1 MTENLRIAA
10 DIGGTFTDIAMITNE
25 GRIAT
30 RKLLSTPHDY
40 AEAVL
45 VGTQKL
51 MGDLELPV
59 SEIKEII
66 HGCTVA
72 TNAILEN
79 KGAKTALI
87 TTKGFRDL
95 LELRR
100 IRMPTLYDLN
110 WLKPAPLVPR
120 QFRFEVDERL
130 DAEGSV
136 VQTLNHAQVQELC
149 HRLDDSHVEAIAVCF
164 LHSYANPDHEKEAGE
179 ILRQALPDCFVSLSI
194 EVLPEIREYERTS
207 TTVIN
212 AYLGP
217 PVKRYMQSLI
227 NRLHEA
233 GIGGRLL
240 VMQSSGGVLEA
251 EIVMERPA
259 EIVECGPAAGV
270 IGAAKMVRPG
280 LDSILTFDM
289 GGTTAKASIIEEGK
303 LAKTDEYEIGG
314 GISLSSRLVKGG
326 GYALKL
332 PVIDISEVGAGGGS
346 IVWFDKAGAM
356 KVGPQSAGANPG
368 PVCYSQGGTDPTVT
382 DANVVLGYINPYS
395 LAGGAVPIDAD
406 KAEEIIRRKVADPL
420 GQDLMEA
427 AYGVHT
433 VSNSAMMRA
442 IKAVSTYRGRDPRE
456 FTLFAYGGNGGVHA
470 SELAI
475 ALGITRVVCPPVA
488 GVFSAL
494 GLLLAPVEMSRSRT
508 FGCQIDEADVATLDA
523 AFEDLK
529 IEVTKSLH
537 MEPSEVRFTLH
548 ADLRYFGQAYELSVP
563 LRDEKVTPETLMTLQ
578 ADFEAEH
585 QKTYGHHFPEQGQE
599 IVTLRVAGSPARQA
613 ASERFTPADKAA
625 GDHRT
630 DEEGSRLAYY
640 GPRIGRVETPVY
652 RDRGV
657 LSSAPRSGPMIIEEY
672 EGTIVINPSS
682 RASLDEYGNV
692 VIEIGKESEKD
703 V

>member
-1 MTENLRIAA
+1 MAPHLRIAA
-10 DIGGTFTDIAMITNE
+10 DIGGTFTDIAMITGE

-40 AEAVL
+40 ADAVL
-45 VGTQKL
+45 VGIQKL
-51 MGDLELPV
+51 MGDLDMSV
-59 SEIKEII
+59 SSITEII

-79 KGAKTALI
+79 KGAKTALV
-87 TTKGFRDL
+87 TTQGFRDV

-100 IRMPTLYDLN
+100 IRMPTLYDLS
-110 WLKPAPLVPR
+110 WVKPAPLVPR
-120 QFRFEVDERL
+120 RYRFEVDERL
-130 DAEGSV
+130 DADGHV
-136 VQTLNHAQVQELC
+136 VRPLSTAQVQDLSQ
-149 HRLDDSHVEAIAVCF
+149 RLREDGIEALAVCF
-164 LHSYANPDHEKEAGE
+164 LHSYANPEHEQAAGA

-227 NRLHEA
+227 ARLEGA
-233 GIGGRLL
+233 GIDGRLL

-270 IGAAKMVRPG
+270 IGAAKLTRPG
-280 LDSILTFDM
+280 LDNILTFDM
-289 GGTTAKASIIEEGK
+289 GGTTAKASIIEEGR
-303 LAKTDEYEIGG
+303 LVKTDEYEIGG

-346 IVWFDKAGAM
+346 IVWFDKAGAL
-356 KVGPQSAGANPG
+356 KVGPHSAGADPG
-368 PVCYSQGGTDPTVT
+368 PMCYAQGGADPTVT
-382 DANVVLGYINPYS
+382 DANVVLGYINPHS
-395 LAGGAVPIDAD
+395 LAGGTVPIDAG
-406 KAEEIIRRKVADPL
+406 KAEEAIRKQVADPL

-433 VSNSAMMRA
+433 VSNATMMRA

-475 ALGITRVVCPPVA
+475 ALGISRVVCPPVA

-494 GLLLAPVEMSRSRT
+494 GLLLAPVEMSLSRT
-508 FGCQIDEADVATLDA
+508 FGYRIEEIDVAVLEA

-529 IEVTKSLH
+529 TEVAASLRSD
-537 MEPSEVRFTLH
+537 PSKLRFELH
-548 ADLRYFGQAYELSVP
+548 ADLRYFGQAYELSIP
-563 LRDEKVTPETLMTLQ
+563 LRDQAVTPETLSRLQ
-578 ADFEAEH
+578 SDFEAEH
-585 QKTYGHHFPEQGQE
+585 QKTYGHRFPEQGQE
-599 IVTLRVAGSPARQA
+599 IVTLRVVGSPAEQPMV
-613 ASERFTPADKAA
+613 ERFTVADKAA
-625 GDHRT
+625 GDQRT
-630 DEEGSRLAYY
+630 GEEASRPAYF
-640 GPRIGRVETPVY
+640 GPKIGCVETPVY
-652 RDRGV
+652 RDRTV
-657 LSSAPRSGPMIIEEY
+657 LAHGPRTGPMIIEEY
-672 EGTIVINPSS
+672 EGTIVINPLST
-682 RASLDEYGNV
+682 ASLDETGNV
-692 VIEIGKESEKD
+692 VIQIGKEKEKD